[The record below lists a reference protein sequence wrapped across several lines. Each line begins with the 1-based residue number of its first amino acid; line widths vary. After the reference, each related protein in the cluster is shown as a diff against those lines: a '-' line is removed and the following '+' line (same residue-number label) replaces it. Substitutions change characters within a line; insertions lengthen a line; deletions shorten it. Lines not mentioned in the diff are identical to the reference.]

1 MTLVLDIPN
10 SYECT
15 CVSAYL
21 SSTVGRTR
29 CDAHNCD
36 QSSCAVIKNNYDVLT
51 RTFKSPVP
59 VIRAD
64 GSDALRQREPNVYR
78 TPFQVP
84 QHDQDKVRQA
94 TLSSEQASSGE
105 ADDQDQQQASSG
117 EADDQDQQQASS
129 GEADDQDQQQ
139 GPSNDDES
147 NDQRLS
153 DTSTDRNGMRSSLS
167 LILCGTREMQCI
179 ELECHLCSAM
189 FKISLSFPL

>member
-10 SYECT
+10 SYKCT

-64 GSDALRQREPNVYR
+64 GSDALRQRKPNVYT

-84 QHDQDKVRQA
+84 QHDQDKVRRA
-94 TLSSEQASSGE
+94 TLPSEQASSGE
-105 ADDQDQQQASSG
+105 ADDQG
-117 EADDQDQQQASS
+117 
-129 GEADDQDQQQ
+129 QQQ

-167 LILCGTREMQCI
+167 LSFSVALQQRNAFRSNVTFAQQRSR
-179 ELECHLCSAM
+179 LHCH
-189 FKISLSFPL
+189 FH